1 MSAITLRAPGV
12 RPAVTAGVRDMSPL
26 LVGLAPFGLAVG
38 VTIARSP
45 LDRAVGWATGPVL
58 FSGASQLTAIDL
70 LGSGASA
77 LTVIASLALLNA
89 RFAFYGAALA
99 PRFRNQP
106 RWFRVLGPYFLVDPL
121 VATVSAPSTPGD
133 DPSWWRGHYLGAAL
147 VLWATWIGSVTVGV
161 ICGPLVDPAWGLDF
175 AAPLCLV
182 ALVSRRVDS
191 RSAVAATGAGAAA
204 ASLALVVP
212 SGLAVLTAMVA
223 GSAAAMLADR
233 SPR

>member
-1 MSAITLRAPGV
+1 MSAITLRAPAV

-77 LTVIASLALLNA
+77 LTMIASLALLNA

-121 VATVSAPSTPGD
+121 VATVSGPGTPVD
-133 DPSWWRGHYLGAAL
+133 DASWRDHYLGAAL

-182 ALVSRRVDS
+182 ALVSRRVTT

-204 ASLALVVP
+204 ASLALVAP
-212 SGLAVLTAMVA
+212 PGLAVLTAMVA
-223 GSAAAMLADR
+223 GSTAAMLADR